1 MQNILENIQLTNNKN
16 YLGKRCEVLVENKL
30 ENQEKYIGRTK
41 FMTPV
46 IFESD
51 DCKPGELVEVKI
63 ASYNQKN
70 LFGSNKNEKE
80 KAA

>member
-1 MQNILENIQLTNNKN
+1 
-16 YLGKRCEVLVENKL
+16 
-30 ENQEKYIGRTK
+30 
-41 FMTPV
+41 MTPV

-51 DCKPGELVEVKI
+51 NCNPGELVDVKI
-63 ASYNQKN
+63 TSYNQKN

>member
-1 MQNILENIQLTNNKN
+1 
-16 YLGKRCEVLVENKL
+16 LVENKL

-41 FMTPV
+41 CMTPV

-51 DCKPGELVEVKI
+51 NCKPGELVEVKI
-63 ASYNQKN
+63 ISYNQKN
-70 LFGSNKNEKE
+70 LFGSDKNEKE